1 MPVWHTVRHQARDP
15 RRSAIQRREISHA
28 RAKPLLDQLHR
39 WLEQRLKTPFA
50 QSDIAASIR
59 YVLSRWCALTRYVDD
74 GLIEVDNPS
83 TEGRSWQAEL
93 PVRKCQFWRG
103 PGPQRSTRSSAAPS
117 LTALIRRSVSDKF
130 RNPDLDPVLSAD
142 QEKGTSRLGCVG
154 VASGAT
160 LILRCRSY
168 NFQFFPQM

>member
-1 MPVWHTVRHQARDP
+1 MCSVLDVVCAGCGHVSKENRKTQA
-15 RRSAIQRREISHA
+15 Q
-28 RAKPLLDQLHR
+28 
-39 WLEQRLKTPFA
+39 
-50 QSDIAASIR
+50 
-59 YVLSRWCALTRYVDD
+59 
-74 GLIEVDNPS
+74 
-83 TEGRSWQAEL
+83 
-93 PVRKCQFWRG
+93 
-103 PGPQRSTRSSAAPS
+103 
-117 LTALIRRSVSDKF
+117 F